1 MFGNLQGTN
10 NTQTQQQGNPTS
22 SIFNNPPPANNL
34 FGQNQNPLG
43 QQQQPQGIFGQTQQ
57 SNLFGNNT
65 QQTGLFGQ
73 PQQQQQ
79 QQQPLLGQQQQQTT
93 LTGQQQQPNSILG
106 QPQQQT
112 LQLGQ
117 TQQNNVFGQ
126 NQQQQP
132 LTLGQQT
139 QQTQPTTQQ
148 QPAQPKNYTL
158 NQINQQTKIH
168 IENLTKAIANKE
180 KIDKNQKSLQLIEK
194 NSLKNIQ
201 QQQQQITLGINPQ
214 QQQQQVQRILVKG
227 DRRNHT
233 QRVENYYN
241 EWNKVYLN
249 ISKKQDETHAQ
260 LIALVDQLTQQDT
273 QFDIDEESLIDSIK
287 QLGKDL
293 DVLERKINYVVKIQE
308 KILGLEKEE
317 CEWDQIVNN
326 LSECLLH
333 LDQQTKDVEDLLQQA
348 EKHPKVQN
356 K

>member
-1 MFGNLQGTN
+1 MFGNPPGSN
-10 NTQTQQQGNPTS
+10 NAPTQQQGNLTS
-22 SIFNNPPPANNL
+22 SIFNNPAPTNNL

-43 QQQQPQGIFGQTQQ
+43 QQQQPQGIFGQSQQ
-57 SNLFGNNT
+57 FNTFGNNNQ
-65 QQTGLFGQ
+65 QQTGIFGQ
-73 PQQQQQ
+73 PQ
-79 QQQPLLGQQQQQTT
+79 QQQPLLGQQQQTL
-93 LTGQQQQPNSILG
+93 LTGQQPQTTSLLG
-106 QPQQQT
+106 QPQQQVP
-112 LQLGQ
+112 QLGQ
-117 TQQNNVFGQ
+117 TQQNNLLGQ
-126 NQQQQP
+126 PQQQQP
-132 LTLGQQT
+132 LGLGQQP
-139 QQTQPTTQQ
+139 QQTQPTAQQ

-158 NQINQQTKIH
+158 NQINQQTKLH

-180 KIDKNQKSLQLIEK
+180 KIDKNQKNLQLIEK

-201 QQQQQITLGINPQ
+201 QQQQPVTTLGINSNP
-214 QQQQQVQRILVKG
+214 QQQVQRILVKG

-233 QRVENYYN
+233 QKVENYYN
-241 EWNKVYLN
+241 EWNKVFLN

-273 QFDIDEESLIDSIK
+273 SFDIDEESLIDSIK

-293 DVLERKINYVVKIQE
+293 DGLERKINYVVKIQE

-317 CEWDQIVNN
+317 SEWDQIVNN

-333 LDQQTKDVEDLLQQA
+333 LDQQTKEVEDLLLQA